1 MAFHSKREESKQ
13 MKSTVLIGLSRH
25 RNGRGRAKDNNWIER
40 FRRTLK
46 MEYVYLN
53 PTSVVND
60 LRNGIRGFIEYHN
73 HQRHHQG
80 IDGKMP

>member
-1 MAFHSKREESKQ
+1 
-13 MKSTVLIGLSRH
+13 MKSSVLIGLSRH
-25 RNGRGRAKDNNWIER
+25 RIGRGRAKDNIWIER